1 MDVTELAAIAY
12 ASATAIVMAFQV
24 ALALGARWGAYAMG
38 GRFPGRFPPA
48 MRVAALVQAV
58 VLGVLALV
66 VLSFAD
72 LVLPSLARDFP
83 WLIWVAVALSAT
95 SVAMNAISRSPG
107 ERRIWVPVGLVMLA
121 SSLTVALTAG

>member
-12 ASATAIVMAFQV
+12 AIATAIVIAFQI

-48 MRVAALVQAV
+48 MRVAALVQGVA
-58 VLGVLALV
+58 LGVLALI

-72 LVLPSLARDFP
+72 LALPSLARDFP
-83 WLIWVAVALSAT
+83 WLIWVAVALSAA